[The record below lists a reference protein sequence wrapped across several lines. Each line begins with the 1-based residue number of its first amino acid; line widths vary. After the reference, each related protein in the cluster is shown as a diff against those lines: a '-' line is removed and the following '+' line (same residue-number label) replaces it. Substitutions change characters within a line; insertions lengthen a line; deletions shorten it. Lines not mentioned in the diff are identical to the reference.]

1 VIRSKRVL
9 PLVLVSAVAI
19 VVMLYLFIQI
29 VAMGTLPGLASSKT
43 PLTSAA
49 VQFLGPA
56 GGLLLTAGAVLS
68 ATGTNSAAILVG
80 SRMLHSL
87 AEDGQLPAVIASVHP
102 RYRTPAVAIL
112 VFAFLAWAF
121 AISGTFVQLA
131 AVSAFARLLFYTTTC
146 LAVPVL
152 RRKMPATE
160 NHFLLPGGLVIPI
173 LAFGTCIW
181 LLIGSSF
188 DQASV
193 AGASLLVG
201 ALLYGMFTRR
211 RKRIEMKISL

>member
-1 VIRSKRVL
+1 
-9 PLVLVSAVAI
+9 VLVSAVAI
-19 VVMLYLFIQI
+19 VVMLYLLIQI

-49 VQFLGPA
+49 LQFLGPT
-56 GGLLLTAGAVLS
+56 GGLLLTTGAVLS
-68 ATGTNSAAILVG
+68 ATGTSSAAILVG

-87 AEDGQLPAVIASVHP
+87 AEDGKLPAVIARVHP

-112 VFAFLAWAF
+112 LFALVAWAF
-121 AISGTFVQLA
+121 AVSGTFVQLA

-152 RRKMPATE
+152 RRKMPAME
-160 NHFLLPGGLVIPI
+160 NHFLLPGGLMIPI

-188 DQASV
+188 DQASI
-193 AGASLLVG
+193 AGASLLAG
-201 ALLYGMFTRR
+201 ALLYGMVIRG
-211 RKRIEMKISL
+211 RKRRDLTHAGHA